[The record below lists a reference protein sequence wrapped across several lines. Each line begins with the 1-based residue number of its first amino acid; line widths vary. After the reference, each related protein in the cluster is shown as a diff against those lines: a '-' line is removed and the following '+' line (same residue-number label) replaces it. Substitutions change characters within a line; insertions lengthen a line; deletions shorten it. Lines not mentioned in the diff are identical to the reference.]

1 MLKGF
6 RQFLLRGNVIDLAVA
21 VVIGGAF
28 GAVVTALVKDLITPL
43 IAAIV
48 GKPDFSAITFTIN
61 GSQFPVGDFINAL
74 RVVPADRRR
83 RLLLRCRTGER
94 VHGADEPGRSAA
106 GSDDEE
112 MHGVPERRAHRGAP
126 LRRVHVRAGLE
137 RISILCSVNPWC
149 LVPGAWSVLV
159 SQVPGCRRFASRT
172 RGRSPAHDD

>member
-48 GKPDFSAITFTIN
+48 GTPDFSAIKFTIN

-74 RVVPADRRR
+74 VSFLLIGTAVYFFVVVPVNALMARI
-83 RLLLRCRTGER
+83 
-94 VHGADEPGRSAA
+94 
-106 GSDDEE
+106 
-112 MHGVPERRAHRGAP
+112 HRGEVPPDPTTKKCPECLSDVPIAA
-126 LRRVHVRAGLE
+126 RRCAACTSAL
-137 RISILCSVNPWC
+137 
-149 LVPGAWSVLV
+149 
-159 SQVPGCRRFASRT
+159 T
-172 RGRSPAHDD
+172 